1 MAETNLVRF
10 EQGENEEWF
19 QSLLDDVRSAWTEGV
34 YQSRWLLI
42 ETMSVIGKRILEEK
56 GNAKSIRELC
66 HGVANSLGKSERTIY
81 KAVEFAEKYPDL
93 EKLPEGKNI
102 SWHKIVNLYLTE
114 KKVCEHKGDFSV
126 VYITKYRCDECQKL
140 FEKKPEEAKIS
151 RQEYK
156 FSDEDYTAVLS
167 AYMRLRKIELKKDEF
182 NPVKQDIKTMFISER
197 TPKEII
203 RCMEWLA
210 KGDEEWKE
218 NWVISTVKK
227 KISFYLGNKDK
238 APDVGKY

>member
-1 MAETNLVRF
+1 MEETNIITT
-10 EQGENEEWF
+10 EDWF
-19 QSLLDDVRSAWTEGV
+19 QSLTDDIRSAWTEGV

-42 ETMSVIGKRILEEK
+42 ETMSVVGKRILEEK
-56 GNAKSIRELC
+56 GKVKNIRELC
-66 HGVANSLGKSERTIY
+66 NTVANSIGKSESTIY

-102 SWHKIVNLYLTE
+102 SWHKIVNLYLAPPKE
-114 KKVCEHKGDFSV
+114 VCEHKGDFSV

-140 FEKKPEEAKIS
+140 FEKKPEEAKVS

-156 FSDEDYTAVLS
+156 FALEDYNKVLS
-167 AYMRLRKIELKKDEF
+167 AYMRLRKIELKGKEF
-182 NPVKQDIKTMFISER
+182 DPVQQDIKTMFISER
-197 TPKEII
+197 TPEEII
-203 RCMEWLA
+203 GCMEWLA